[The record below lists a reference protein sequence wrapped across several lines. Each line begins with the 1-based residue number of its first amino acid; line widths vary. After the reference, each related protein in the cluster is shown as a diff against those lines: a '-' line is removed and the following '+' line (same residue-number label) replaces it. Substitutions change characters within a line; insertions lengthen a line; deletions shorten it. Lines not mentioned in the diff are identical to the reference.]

1 MTDTTI
7 ERQGQ
12 GDPKPQ
18 AGSAAPDENQAL
30 PTSPEQAKGLLTER
44 LSSFLASCGAADGDY
59 SFTDFYY
66 KLLDGAGDRD
76 TSRIVTIV
84 DMTELRKRRDFAD
97 LFMEVNALKPK
108 AVGVDVVF
116 EGYKEEDLEGD
127 TLLDMAVKQLQN
139 FVFSY
144 KIIDSMEGETVHS
157 FFTPSD
163 SVTEGFTN
171 MPRQLYGGMKRSVSI
186 GRDVGGVVQ
195 PSFIKRVADIYAGQ
209 EVTALADKDLN
220 INFSP
225 KYYRV
230 VPYDSIFENRDLIE
244 DHLVL
249 IGAMKEEGDM
259 HYTPQGKIAGVELLV
274 YAAET
279 MLMQSEIKHAST
291 GVTIIVSFFV
301 VFFSVILLSKY
312 KDFTTKKKTLGH
324 VLLSTSLVRGLLVCG
339 WVSVIV
345 WITFLLFCRYNYS
358 ISLVIAMSAIALIY
372 MATNLYDSIKDIR
385 LFKKNKES

>member
-1 MTDTTI
+1 M
-7 ERQGQ
+7 
-12 GDPKPQ
+12 
-18 AGSAAPDENQAL
+18 
-30 PTSPEQAKGLLTER
+30 ER
-44 LSSFLASCGAADGDY
+44 LWKYFAVTILAFCLVGVYAMAAFNLKVFNPIAEILDDY

-116 EGYKEEDLEGD
+116 EGYKEEDLAGD

-186 GRDVGGVVQ
+186 GREVGGVVQ

-259 HYTPQGKIAGVELLV
+259 HYTPQGKIAGVELLA

-312 KDFTTKKKTLGH
+312 KDFTTKKKSLGH

>member
-1 MTDTTI
+1 MGTLWKYFAVTVLSFCLV
-7 ERQGQ
+7 GVY
-12 GDPKPQ
+12 
-18 AGSAAPDENQAL
+18 ALAAFNLKVFNPIAEILD
-30 PTSPEQAKGLLTER
+30 
-44 LSSFLASCGAADGDY
+44 DY

-66 KLLDGAGDRD
+66 KLLDGAGERD

-97 LFMEVNALKPK
+97 LFMEVNALHPK

-116 EGYKEEDLEGD
+116 EGYKDEDLEGD

-139 FVFSY
+139 YVFSY
-144 KIIDSMEGETVHS
+144 KIIDSMDGETVHS

-209 EVTALADKDLN
+209 EVIALADKDLN

-230 VPYDSIFENRDLIE
+230 VSYDSIFENRDLIE

-259 HYTPQGKIAGVELLV
+259 HYTPQGKIAGVELLA

-279 MLMQSEIKHAST
+279 MLRQSEIKHAST
-291 GVTIIVSFFV
+291 AVTFIVSFFV

-312 KDFTTKKKTLGH
+312 KEFTGRKNTLGH

-339 WVSVIV
+339 WLSVIV

>member
-1 MTDTTI
+1 MNQLWRYFIVTI
-7 ERQGQ
+7 LAFCVVGIYLL
-12 GDPKPQ
+12 
-18 AGSAAPDENQAL
+18 AAFNMKVFNPVAEILD
-30 PTSPEQAKGLLTER
+30 
-44 LSSFLASCGAADGDY
+44 DY

-66 KLLDGAGDRD
+66 KLLDGAGKRD

-97 LFMEVNALKPK
+97 LFMEVNALHPK

-116 EGYKEEDLEGD
+116 EGYKDEDLEGD
-127 TLLDMAVKQLQN
+127 TLLEMAVKQLHN

-163 SVTEGFTN
+163 SVNEGFTN

-195 PSFIKRVADIYAGQ
+195 PSFIKRVAEFYAEQ
-209 EVTALADKDLN
+209 EVVPLSDKDLS

-225 KYYRV
+225 KYYQV
-230 VPYDSIFENRDLIE
+230 VSYDSLLEYRDLIE

-259 HYTPQGKIAGVELLV
+259 HYTPQGKIAGVELLA

-279 MLMQSEIKHAST
+279 MLRQSEIKYAST
-291 GVTIIVSFFV
+291 GVTMVVSFIV
-301 VFFSVILLSKY
+301 VFLSV
-312 KDFTTKKKTLGH
+312 
-324 VLLSTSLVRGLLVCG
+324 VLLSIYKRFTARKKSLLRVFLSTTLVSGLLICG
-339 WVSVIV
+339 WLSLIV
-345 WITFLLFCRYNYS
+345 WMTFILFCRYNYS
-358 ISLVIAMSAIALIY
+358 ISLAIAMSAIALIY
-372 MATNLYDSIKDIR
+372 IAENLYDTIKTIIEYKR
-385 LFKKNKES
+385 NKNHE

>member
-1 MTDTTI
+1 M
-7 ERQGQ
+7 
-12 GDPKPQ
+12 
-18 AGSAAPDENQAL
+18 
-30 PTSPEQAKGLLTER
+30 ER
-44 LSSFLASCGAADGDY
+44 LWKYFAVTILAFCLVGVYAMAAFNLKVFNPIAEILDDY

-259 HYTPQGKIAGVELLV
+259 HYTPQGKIAGVELLA

>member
-1 MTDTTI
+1 MGTLWKYFAVTI
-7 ERQGQ
+7 LAFCLVGVY
-12 GDPKPQ
+12 
-18 AGSAAPDENQAL
+18 AMAAFNLKVFNPIAEILD
-30 PTSPEQAKGLLTER
+30 
-44 LSSFLASCGAADGDY
+44 DY

-66 KLLDGAGDRD
+66 KLQAGAGVQD

-186 GRDVGGVVQ
+186 GREVGGVVQ

-259 HYTPQGKIAGVELLV
+259 HYTPQGKIAGVELLA

-312 KDFTTKKKTLGH
+312 KDFTTKKKSLGH

>member
-1 MTDTTI
+1 M
-7 ERQGQ
+7 
-12 GDPKPQ
+12 
-18 AGSAAPDENQAL
+18 
-30 PTSPEQAKGLLTER
+30 ER
-44 LSSFLASCGAADGDY
+44 LWKYFAVTILAFCLVGVYAMAAFNLKVFNPIAEILDDY

-66 KLLDGAGDRD
+66 KLQAGAGVQD

-144 KIIDSMEGETVHS
+144 KIIDSMDGETVHS

-230 VPYDSIFENRDLIE
+230 VPYDSIFENRELIE

-259 HYTPQGKIAGVELLV
+259 HYTPQGKIAGVELLA

-312 KDFTTKKKTLGH
+312 KDFTTKKKSLGH

>member
-1 MTDTTI
+1 M
-7 ERQGQ
+7 
-12 GDPKPQ
+12 
-18 AGSAAPDENQAL
+18 
-30 PTSPEQAKGLLTER
+30 ER
-44 LSSFLASCGAADGDY
+44 LWKYFAVTILAFCLVGVYAMAAFNLKVFNPIAEILDDY

-66 KLLDGAGDRD
+66 KLQAGAGVQD

-195 PSFIKRVADIYAGQ
+195 PSFIERVADIYAGQ

-259 HYTPQGKIAGVELLV
+259 HYTPQGKIAGVELLA

-312 KDFTTKKKTLGH
+312 KDFTTKKKSLGH

>member
-1 MTDTTI
+1 MGTLWKYFAVTI
-7 ERQGQ
+7 LAFCLVGVY
-12 GDPKPQ
+12 
-18 AGSAAPDENQAL
+18 AMAAFNLKVFNPIAEILD
-30 PTSPEQAKGLLTER
+30 
-44 LSSFLASCGAADGDY
+44 DY

-66 KLLDGAGDRD
+66 KLQAGAGVQD

-163 SVTEGFTN
+163 SVMEGFTN

-259 HYTPQGKIAGVELLV
+259 HYTPQGKIAGVELLA

>member
-1 MTDTTI
+1 MGTLWKYFAVTI
-7 ERQGQ
+7 LAFCLVGVY
-12 GDPKPQ
+12 
-18 AGSAAPDENQAL
+18 AMAAFNLKVFNPIAEILD
-30 PTSPEQAKGLLTER
+30 
-44 LSSFLASCGAADGDY
+44 DY

-66 KLLDGAGDRD
+66 KLQAGAGVQD

-259 HYTPQGKIAGVELLV
+259 HYTPQGKIAGVELLA

-312 KDFTTKKKTLGH
+312 KDFTTKKKSLGH

>member
-1 MTDTTI
+1 M
-7 ERQGQ
+7 
-12 GDPKPQ
+12 
-18 AGSAAPDENQAL
+18 
-30 PTSPEQAKGLLTER
+30 ER
-44 LSSFLASCGAADGDY
+44 LWKYFAVTILAFCLVGVYAMAAFNLKVFNPIAEILDDY

-66 KLLDGAGDRD
+66 KLQAGAGVQD

-259 HYTPQGKIAGVELLV
+259 HYTPQGKIAGVELLA

-312 KDFTTKKKTLGH
+312 KDFTTKKKSLGH

-339 WVSVIV
+339 WLSLIV

>member
-1 MTDTTI
+1 M
-7 ERQGQ
+7 
-12 GDPKPQ
+12 
-18 AGSAAPDENQAL
+18 
-30 PTSPEQAKGLLTER
+30 ER
-44 LSSFLASCGAADGDY
+44 LWKYFAVTILAFCLVGVYAMAAFNLKVFNPIAEILDDY

-66 KLLDGAGDRD
+66 KLQAGAGVQD

-144 KIIDSMEGETVHS
+144 KIIDSMDGETVHS

-186 GRDVGGVVQ
+186 GREVGGVVQ

-230 VPYDSIFENRDLIE
+230 VPYDSIFENRELIE

-259 HYTPQGKIAGVELLV
+259 HYTPQGKIAGVELLA

-312 KDFTTKKKTLGH
+312 KDFTTKKKSLGH

>member
-1 MTDTTI
+1 MNQLWRYFIVTI
-7 ERQGQ
+7 LAFCVVGIYLL
-12 GDPKPQ
+12 
-18 AGSAAPDENQAL
+18 AAFNMKVFNPVAEILD
-30 PTSPEQAKGLLTER
+30 
-44 LSSFLASCGAADGDY
+44 DY

-66 KLLDGAGDRD
+66 KLLDGAGKRD

-97 LFMEVNALKPK
+97 LFMEVNALHPK

-116 EGYKEEDLEGD
+116 EGYKDEDLEGD
-127 TLLDMAVKQLQN
+127 TLLEMAVKQLHN

-163 SVTEGFTN
+163 SVNEGFTN

-195 PSFIKRVADIYAGQ
+195 PSFIKRVAEFYAEQ
-209 EVTALADKDLN
+209 EVVPLSDKDLS

-225 KYYRV
+225 KYYQV
-230 VPYDSIFENRDLIE
+230 VSYDSLLEYRDLIE

-259 HYTPQGKIAGVELLV
+259 HYTPQGKIAGVELLA

-291 GVTIIVSFFV
+291 GVTMVVSFIV
-301 VFFSVILLSKY
+301 VFLSV
-312 KDFTTKKKTLGH
+312 
-324 VLLSTSLVRGLLVCG
+324 VLLSIYKRFTASKKSLLRVFLSTTLVSGLLICG
-339 WVSVIV
+339 WLSLIV
-345 WITFLLFCRYNYS
+345 WMTFILFCRYNYS
-358 ISLVIAMSAIALIY
+358 ISLAIAMSAIALIY
-372 MATNLYDSIKDIR
+372 IAENLYDTIKTTIEYKR
-385 LFKKNKES
+385 NKNHE

>member
-1 MTDTTI
+1 MGTLWKYFAVTI
-7 ERQGQ
+7 LAFCLVGVY
-12 GDPKPQ
+12 
-18 AGSAAPDENQAL
+18 AMAAFNLKVFNPIAEILD
-30 PTSPEQAKGLLTER
+30 
-44 LSSFLASCGAADGDY
+44 DY

-66 KLLDGAGDRD
+66 KLQAGAGVQD

-144 KIIDSMEGETVHS
+144 KIIDSMDGETVHS

-259 HYTPQGKIAGVELLV
+259 HYTPQGKIAGVELLA

>member
-1 MTDTTI
+1 MGTLWKYFAVTI
-7 ERQGQ
+7 LAFCLVGVY
-12 GDPKPQ
+12 
-18 AGSAAPDENQAL
+18 AMAAFNLKVFNPIAEILD
-30 PTSPEQAKGLLTER
+30 
-44 LSSFLASCGAADGDY
+44 DY

-144 KIIDSMEGETVHS
+144 KIIDSMDGETVHS

-220 INFSP
+220 INFSS

-259 HYTPQGKIAGVELLV
+259 HYTPQGKIAGVELLA

>member
-1 MTDTTI
+1 MGTLWKYFAVTI
-7 ERQGQ
+7 LAFCLVGVY
-12 GDPKPQ
+12 
-18 AGSAAPDENQAL
+18 AMAAFNLKVFNPIAEILD
-30 PTSPEQAKGLLTER
+30 
-44 LSSFLASCGAADGDY
+44 DY

-66 KLLDGAGDRD
+66 KLQAGAGVQD

-259 HYTPQGKIAGVELLV
+259 HYTPQGKIAGVELLA

-312 KDFTTKKKTLGH
+312 KDFTTKKKSLGH

-358 ISLVIAMSAIALIY
+358 ISLVFAMSAIALIY